1 MTATPTD
8 ARPEVPDLV
17 VLDVNETLSDLGGLA
32 DAFAAV
38 GLDPRDVEAW
48 FAGVLRDA
56 FALTVL
62 GDNPGF
68 ADVATAT
75 LRSRLVAADCADPD
89 AAAAEVLQ
97 ALVALRP
104 HHDVVPGLVALAAL
118 GCRVVTLSN
127 GSASVARSLLGG
139 TDAEAVVEAYLSVE
153 DAGRWKPAPQA
164 YAHAL
169 AVTGVPA
176 ERALLV
182 ACTRGTSRAPTA
194 PACGRRGWTARV
206 AAGRRAS
213 RPPTSPPTGSSDSR
227 SSSAQAPDPGRRER
241 PPTRISAGRGRF
253 CGGRYW
259 V

>member
-182 ACTRGTSRAPTA
+182 AVHPWDLEGAHRAGLRTAWLDRTGRGWPSCFTA
-194 PACGRRGWTARV
+194 PDLTADGFV
-206 AAGRRAS
+206 GLAEQL
-213 RPPTSPPTGSSDSR
+213 RPG
-227 SSSAQAPDPGRRER
+227 A
-241 PPTRISAGRGRF
+241 
-253 CGGRYW
+253 
-259 V
+259 

>member
-8 ARPEVPDLV
+8 ARPEVPELV

-32 DAFAAV
+32 DAFVAV
-38 GLDPRDVEAW
+38 GLDPRDVETW

-75 LRSRLVAADCADPD
+75 LRSRLAAVGSGDPD
-89 AAAAEVLQ
+89 AAATEVLQ

-104 HHDVVPGLVALAAL
+104 HPDVVPGLVALAGL

-127 GSASVARSLLGG
+127 GSASVARTLLSG

-153 DAGRWKPAPQA
+153 DAGRWKPAPEA

-169 AVTGVPA
+169 STTGVPA
-176 ERALLV
+176 DRALLV
-182 ACTRGTSRAPTA
+182 AVHPWDLEGAHRAGMRTA
-194 PACGRRGWTARV
+194 WLDRSGHGWPSCFAAPDVTARGF
-206 AAGRRAS
+206 AELAERLG
-213 RPPTSPPTGSSDSR
+213 
-227 SSSAQAPDPGRRER
+227 AQ
-241 PPTRISAGRGRF
+241 
-253 CGGRYW
+253 